1 MKFVL
6 PLFLAVLL
14 LAPVMRAQD
23 TSNVARIE
31 IVTQQQP
38 VKLKNFYTIRG
49 GLWFPKDMEKEF
61 TINDITYDGTADRS
75 QAFGLD
81 FHFRNN
87 VGHPL
92 YFDVSISG
100 WFSSYDY
107 TKTQQIEEVETIQ
120 DVTSWTAVIPITFG
134 LSVSTPVESPVIVY
148 GMGGIG
154 GYVALTGLDITGDK
168 QENQVFVRFGAFF
181 GAGADF
187 MLSPGFG
194 ISIGAKY
201 QFIEFQ
207 YETYTGQKDFTG
219 LQAQLGVALR
229 N

>member
-6 PLFLAVLL
+6 ALFLAVLL

-23 TSNVARIE
+23 TSSVARIE

-38 VKLKNFYTIRG
+38 VKLKNFYTIRA

-61 TINDITYDGTADRS
+61 KVNDVTYKGTADRS

-87 VGHPL
+87 IGHPL
-92 YFDVSISG
+92 YFDVSVSG

-107 TKTQQIEEVETIQ
+107 KTSELDDNIQ
-120 DVTSWTAVIPITFG
+120 DVSSWTAIIPITFG
-134 LSVSTPVESPVIVY
+134 LSISTPTESPVIVY

-154 GYVALTGLDITGDK
+154 GYIALTGLDITGVRQDD
-168 QENQVFVRFGAFF
+168 QVYIRFGAFF
-181 GAGADF
+181 GAGVDF

-194 ISIGAKY
+194 ISLGAKY

-219 LQAQLGVALR
+219 LQAQLGVSLR